1 MNLKSSSSDETP
13 DGVAAMLA
21 VEMDFAMFSS
31 DWANCDRLSDYV
43 AAMISRDQSDPVRY
57 ANVLSSA
64 VNELLEYSFRIGTG
78 GGRLLC
84 EVSRIG
90 EIDRVALS
98 FPVEARSRV
107 ISQLDA
113 IVSVDVAPRYL
124 EMLHGYH
131 AAEPEDS
138 LLGLK
143 ANFDA
148 SITAGKGLDDL
159 LTIVADIPT
168 QGLIN

>member
-1 MNLKSSSSDETP
+1 MQN
-13 DGVAAMLA
+13 GVAAMLA

-43 AAMISRDQSDPVRY
+43 AAMISHDQSDPVRY
-57 ANVLSSA
+57 ANVFSSA

-84 EVSRIG
+84 EISRIG

-98 FPVEARSRV
+98 FPSAEEARSRF
-107 ISQLDA
+107 ISHLAA

-124 EMLHGYH
+124 EMLHGYD
-131 AAEPEDS
+131 AVEPEDA

-159 LTIVADIPT
+159 LMIVADIPT